1 MIRKVIRSSA
11 LLLLGATLVPGCGR
25 RVPDVIFLP
34 TAANLTDPLLDLAG
48 VTANDL
54 VADLGC
60 GDGRIVI
67 RAAKRA
73 GARGLCVEIDPGL
86 VARSR
91 AAADTAGV
99 TGRIRFVEGDLF
111 EAPLDGATVVALYL
125 SPALNERLRPKLF
138 RELASGARVVSHN
151 FGMGDWEA
159 DSVVTIPGTSGTSSA
174 LRLWV
179 IPADVAGRWTLELDG
194 SAGPLRCDLRFE
206 QRYQRITGT
215 ASRGGAS
222 VPLSGA
228 TLRGSAIAFTLGR
241 GADARRLSGLVE
253 SAKMHGSG
261 WKAWRR

>member
-1 MIRKVIRSSA
+1 MIPGVIRSSA
-11 LLLLGATLVPGCGR
+11 LLLLAVSMLPGCGR

-34 TAANLTDPLLDLAG
+34 TAADLTDPLLDLAG
-48 VTANDL
+48 VTSDDL

-67 RAAKRA
+67 RAAKRE
-73 GARGLCVEIDPGL
+73 GARGLCVEINPGL

-99 TGRIRFVEGDLF
+99 AERIRFVEGDMF
-111 EAPLDGATVVALYL
+111 EAPLEGATVVALYL

-138 RELASGARVVSHN
+138 RELAPGARVVSHN

-159 DSVVTIPGTSGTSSA
+159 DSVLTIAGASGTSSA

-179 IPADVAGRWTLELDG
+179 IPADVAGRWTLDLAATG
-194 SAGPLRCDLRFE
+194 GARRYDLRLE

-215 ASRGGAS
+215 ASLGGAT
-222 VPLSGA
+222 VPVSDA
-228 TLRGSAIAFTLGR
+228 TLTGAAIAFTLGR
-241 GADARRLSGLVE
+241 EADTRRLTGVVESSTMHGAD
-253 SAKMHGSG
+253 

>member
-1 MIRKVIRSSA
+1 MIRRVIRSSA
-11 LLLLGATLVPGCGR
+11 LLLLLLASAPGCGR

-34 TAANLTDPLLDLAG
+34 TPADLTDPLLDLAG
-48 VTANDL
+48 VSSADV

-67 RAAKRA
+67 RAAKRL
-73 GARGLCVEIDPGL
+73 GARGLCVEIDPAL

-99 TGRIRFVEGDLF
+99 TDRIRFVQGDMF
-111 EAPLDGATVVALYL
+111 EAPLEDATVVALYL

-138 RELASGARVVSHN
+138 RELAPGARVVSHN

-159 DSVVTIPGTSGTSSA
+159 DSVLTIAGASGTSSA

-179 IPADVAGRWTLELDG
+179 VPADVAGRWSLEVDRDEE
-194 SAGPLRCDLRFE
+194 ARYDLRFE
-206 QRYQRITGT
+206 QRFQRITAT
-215 ASRGGAS
+215 ASLGGAT
-222 VPLSGA
+222 VPVTDATVSGV
-228 TLRGSAIAFTLGR
+228 AIAFTIGR
-241 GADARRLSGLVE
+241 GAEARRLTGAVGPAAMSGN
-253 SAKMHGSG
+253 G